1 MENEDEAST
10 LYLQLLDRLEREI
23 QRQRKVLTEHGVP
36 QRNKRAWDA
45 VRRKHD
51 LKAAPLADHKHVVQE
66 MMEEL
71 RFDVDVLVQDFRRFF
86 LPVGKQQAR
95 KIPDSGN

>member
-1 MENEDEAST
+1 MENKDEASA
-10 LYLQLLDRLEREI
+10 LYLQRLGQLEREI

-36 QRNKRAWDA
+36 QGNKRAWDA

-86 LPVGKQQAR
+86 LSVDKRRAHET
-95 KIPDSGN
+95 SGSRR

>member
-10 LYLQLLDRLEREI
+10 LYLQRLDRLEREI
-23 QRQRKVLTEHGVP
+23 QRQRKVSTEHGVP

-45 VRRKHD
+45 VQRRHD

-86 LPVGKQQAR
+86 LPVDKERAR
-95 KIPDSGN
+95 RAGGPGS